1 MTKRRYSYS
10 YSPEPRRAAKRR
22 KTGRA
27 GGWILLSVLAGVV
40 ISAVGIQ
47 QMFAGR
53 GEVKSFAADSPCWRE
68 IACSTERVESREEST
83 SRQQP
88 ETEEYGPLEATP
100 ADEVPRREADAPSIA
115 AYAVAVLEEPCGA
128 LVHQYNADERFS
140 PASLTKIV
148 TALVAAEH
156 VDFRQTVSI
165 TVDGGALSAE
175 NDATVMGLVPGQS
188 MSMTDL
194 LYGMLLPS
202 GNDAAIQ
209 IAEQVAGDIE
219 GFAGLM
225 NAYVKDL
232 GLEDSQFKNP
242 HGLDEP
248 GHYASAFD
256 MARLGS
262 KVLDNPTLSYI
273 VSRRSYQPPRD
284 GPALNNL
291 NLLLGQYPGALGV
304 KTGYTDHAGQ
314 TLVAA
319 AERGGRRYIVAILG
333 SLDIFADATALLD
346 WAFAS
351 AAPACGP
358 AGGSQ
363 VAANP

>member
-10 YSPEPRRAAKRR
+10 YSPGPRRPVKRG
-22 KTGRA
+22 KTRGSN
-27 GGWILLSVLAGVV
+27 GWILLGVLAGVV
-40 ISAVGIQ
+40 VSAVAIQ
-47 QMFAGR
+47 QILAGG
-53 GEVKSFAADSPCWRE
+53 GEVKSLAADSPCWRE
-68 IACSTERVESREEST
+68 IACSAERVESREADDDAEDYA
-83 SRQQP
+83 P
-88 ETEEYGPLEATP
+88 IEATP
-100 ADEVPRREADAPSIA
+100 ADAVPRREADPPSIA

-128 LVHQYNADERFS
+128 LVHQYEVHERFA

-156 VDFRQTVSI
+156 VDFRQTVNI
-165 TVDGGALSAE
+165 TVDGGALSTE
-175 NDATVMGLVPGQS
+175 NDATVMGLAPGQS

-209 IAEQVAGDIE
+209 IAEQIGGDVE
-219 GFAGLM
+219 TFVGLM

-262 KVLDNPTLSYI
+262 KLLDNPTLSYI
-273 VSRRSYQPPRD
+273 VSRRAYQPPWD
-284 GPALNNL
+284 GHVLNNL

-319 AERGGRRYIVAILG
+319 AERSGRRYIVAILG
-333 SLDIFADATALLD
+333 SQDIFADATALLD

-351 AAPACGP
+351 APPACGP
-358 AGGSQ
+358 AGGNQ
-363 VAANP
+363 VAASR